1 MELEVLR
8 AQNIALRKSLVV
20 DGSVVRDLEVLG
32 ESKGHRGI
40 VKTSGTSVPL
50 KRSELVTRLQIEN
63 QELKMSLLELNG
75 NMLLDDTSRSES
87 FKPSIDHDSLKG
99 ISDGLRL
106 VVQRQHLDI
115 RNLQGNEPYISA
127 G

>member
-1 MELEVLR
+1 MG
-8 AQNIALRKSLVV
+8 IALRKSLVV

-106 VVQRQHLDI
+106 VV
-115 RNLQGNEPYISA
+115 
-127 G
+127 